1 MPLIYFPAPPRLG
14 LRSPASLAS
23 CTGVRHSPPPRS
35 PCFQLPQFL
44 TKGFHQIL
52 LPTPCSPALYPR
64 NQGRSRRSQHG
75 ARGGSQET
83 WDWCGLCPLWGFD
96 DQGQV
101 TAWVG
106 SHGWFPETDSPKGLV
121 TTSEATYCV
130 KK

>member
-14 LRSPASLAS
+14 LRSPASPAS

-52 LPTPCSPALYPR
+52 PPTPCSPALYPR

-75 ARGGSQET
+75 ARGVVRRPGTGAGSAPFGVLMT
-83 WDWCGLCPLWGFD
+83 RVKSRPGLALTDGFRRL
-96 DQGQV
+96 
-101 TAWVG
+101 TA
-106 SHGWFPETDSPKGLV
+106 PKGL
-121 TTSEATYCV
+121 
-130 KK
+130 

>member
-52 LPTPCSPALYPR
+52 LPPPAPLPSTPGTKDVAAEVSMGPEGVVRRPGTGAGSAPFGVLMTRVKSRPGLALTD
-64 NQGRSRRSQHG
+64 GFRR
-75 ARGGSQET
+75 
-83 WDWCGLCPLWGFD
+83 L
-96 DQGQV
+96 
-101 TAWVG
+101 TA
-106 SHGWFPETDSPKGLV
+106 PKGL
-121 TTSEATYCV
+121 
-130 KK
+130 